1 MKQECNTYLKSI
13 AKSKSLATTLNDY
26 ESEANSDES
35 DQEGIVSVFT
45 ATVKSTKEVVD
56 LVHKE
61 EELME
66 SKFEKMDNQDNIH
79 TAYTKL
85 YKVFEKHEKLYK
97 LATRKLSEVEL
108 EREELSTKLI
118 KLIKPLEHWGLRTTS
133 LLKMPRN

>member
-66 SKFEKMDNQDNIH
+66 SKFEKMDDQDNIH

-85 YKVFEKHEKLYK
+85 YKVSEKHEKLYK